1 MFKKEKTPK
10 PPKEKK
16 PGFLKRLK
24 NKIDILFENDNFTM
38 AGKFCMLSIYGTI
51 ISVFGIT
58 LLSVV
63 GSIVNSLC
71 KLAGLK
77 DIQLFTAAFAIFWI
91 LFIFTFLTALI
102 LIIVDAVNFYNGY
115 DPILTYPKK
124 VEIDDE

>member
-1 MFKKEKTPK
+1 MFKKKEKTPK

-38 AGKFCMLSIYGTI
+38 VGKFCMLSLYGVV

-58 LLSVV
+58 SLSVV
-63 GSIVNSLC
+63 RSILSSLC

-77 DIQLFTAAFAIFWI
+77 DIQLFAAALAVFWL
-91 LFIFTFLTALI
+91 LFIFSLIVALI
-102 LIIVDAVNFYNGY
+102 LIIIEAANIYNG
-115 DPILTYPKK
+115 DNSILTYPKK
-124 VEIDDE
+124 DE

>member
-1 MFKKEKTPK
+1 MFKKKEKTPK

-38 AGKFCMLSIYGTI
+38 VGKFCMLSLYGVV

-58 LLSVV
+58 SLSVV
-63 GSIVNSLC
+63 GSILSSLC

-77 DIQLFTAAFAIFWI
+77 DIQLFVAALAVFWL
-91 LFIFTFLTALI
+91 LFIFSLIVALI
-102 LIIVDAVNFYNGY
+102 LIIIEAANLYNG
-115 DPILTYPKK
+115 DNSILTYPKNG
-124 VEIDDE
+124 EYI

>member
-38 AGKFCMLSIYGTI
+38 AGKFCMLSIYGVV
-51 ISVFGIT
+51 ISMFGIT
-58 LLSVV
+58 SLSVV
-63 GSIVNSLC
+63 GSILSSLC

-77 DIQLFTAAFAIFWI
+77 DIQLFTAALAVFWI
-91 LFIFTFLTALI
+91 LFVFSFITAFVLV
-102 LIIVDAVNFYNGY
+102 IIESVNLYSG
-115 DPILTYPKK
+115 DGSILTYPKK
-124 VEIDDE
+124 DE

>member
-38 AGKFCMLSIYGTI
+38 AGKFCMLSIYGVV
-51 ISVFGIT
+51 ISMFGIT
-58 LLSVV
+58 SLSVV
-63 GSIVNSLC
+63 GSILSSLC

-77 DIQLFTAAFAIFWI
+77 DIQLFTAALAVFWI
-91 LFIFTFLTALI
+91 LFVFSFVTAFVLV
-102 LIIVDAVNFYNGY
+102 IIESVNLYSG
-115 DPILTYPKK
+115 DGSILTYPKK
-124 VEIDDE
+124 DE

>member
-1 MFKKEKTPK
+1 MFKKKEKTPK

-38 AGKFCMLSIYGTI
+38 VGKFCMLSLYGVV

-58 LLSVV
+58 SLSVV
-63 GSIVNSLC
+63 GSILSSLC

-77 DIQLFTAAFAIFWI
+77 DIQLFAAALAVFWL
-91 LFIFTFLTALI
+91 LFIFSLIVALI
-102 LIIVDAVNFYNGY
+102 LIIIEAANIYNG
-115 DPILTYPKK
+115 DNSILTQKAS
-124 VEIDDE
+124 EDSTL

>member
-1 MFKKEKTPK
+1 MFKKKEKTPK

-38 AGKFCMLSIYGTI
+38 VGKFCMLSLYGVV

-58 LLSVV
+58 SLSVV
-63 GSIVNSLC
+63 GSILSSLC

-77 DIQLFTAAFAIFWI
+77 DIQLFMAALAVFWI
-91 LFIFTFLTALI
+91 LFVFSLVTAFVLV
-102 LIIVDAVNFYNGY
+102 IIESVNLYSG
-115 DPILTYPKK
+115 DGSILTYPKK
-124 VEIDDE
+124 DE

>member
-38 AGKFCMLSIYGTI
+38 AGKFCMLSIYGVV

-58 LLSVV
+58 SLSVV
-63 GSIVNSLC
+63 GSILSSLC

-77 DIQLFTAAFAIFWI
+77 DIQLFTAALAVFWI
-91 LFIFTFLTALI
+91 LFVFSFITAFVLV
-102 LIIVDAVNFYNGY
+102 IIESVNLYSG
-115 DPILTYPKK
+115 DGSILTYPKK
-124 VEIDDE
+124 DE

>member
-38 AGKFCMLSIYGTI
+38 TGKFCMLSIYGSI

-58 LLSVV
+58 SLSVV
-63 GSIVNSLC
+63 GSIINSLC

-77 DIQLFTAAFAIFWI
+77 DTPLFTAAFAIFWI
-91 LFIFTFLTALI
+91 LFIVTFITALI
-102 LIIVDAVNFYNGY
+102 LIIIDAVNFNNGY
-115 DPILTYPKK
+115 DPLLTYPKE
-124 VEIDDE
+124 EINDE